1 MLDRARLIQ
10 DTTDVIEILTD
21 TTQIDSK
28 IEKINAE
35 IVFLT
40 EIINKLVKENSKTS
54 LSNEDYTNKYEGL
67 SIRYKAAKSKL
78 QELIEMKAYE
88 KGKALRMQSFLV
100 HLINPKDKLKLWDD
114 KVWIL
119 MVEVLWFTGY

>member
-1 MLDRARLIQ
+1 M
-10 DTTDVIEILTD
+10 TD

>member
-1 MLDRARLIQ
+1 
-10 DTTDVIEILTD
+10 
-21 TTQIDSK
+21 
-28 IEKINAE
+28 
-35 IVFLT
+35 
-40 EIINKLVKENSKTS
+40 
-54 LSNEDYTNKYEGL
+54 
-67 SIRYKAAKSKL
+67 
-78 QELIEMKAYE
+78 MKAYE